1 MGPRNHK
8 CQLRATVDS
17 RGWGASGVVASRKH
31 REGRPAAGRVG
42 EMVVAPFPGAFAV
55 IKAEVPCEEQHRRPC
70 LAAHA
75 DPVAT
80 EAQRQGWPGRQDRW
94 AVLVGVGEEAASR
107 AGPSV
112 VLPKLKQSGQ
122 AAGRARHQLEWSPSA
137 GPQD

>member
-1 MGPRNHK
+1 
-8 CQLRATVDS
+8 
-17 RGWGASGVVASRKH
+17 
-31 REGRPAAGRVG
+31 
-42 EMVVAPFPGAFAV
+42 MVVAPFPGAFAV
-55 IKAEVPCEEQHRRPC
+55 IKAEMPCEEQHRRPC

-112 VLPKLKQSGQ
+112 VHNTLQGTLVAGGTVVLSLCPVGVDIPKE
-122 AAGRARHQLEWSPSA
+122 QLL
-137 GPQD
+137 D